1 MVQQMERG
9 GEKTVT
15 AQQGQEEAAGSR
27 RFREETNPRSPLS
40 FFPGQC
46 KVGTAE
52 AGPRGSSRSG
62 TGNAQSRDS
71 L

>member
-15 AQQGQEEAAGSR
+15 AQQGQEEATRSR
-27 RFREETNPRSPLS
+27 RSGEGTNPRSPLS

-46 KVGTAE
+46 KVGAAE
-52 AGPRGSSRSG
+52 AGPRGSSHSG